1 MGEAS
6 TTGVVGVAAVGDGE
20 TEGLGDGVADA
31 EAGSGVSEALEV
43 TAAAV
48 AVDAEPLGRER

>member
-20 TEGLGDGVADA
+20 DGLGDGVADA